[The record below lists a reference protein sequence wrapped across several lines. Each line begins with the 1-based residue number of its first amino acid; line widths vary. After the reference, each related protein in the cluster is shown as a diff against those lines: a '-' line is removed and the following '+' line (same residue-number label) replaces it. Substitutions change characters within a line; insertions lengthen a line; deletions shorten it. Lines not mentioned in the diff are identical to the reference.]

1 MIPNILSIA
10 GTDPTGGAGIQAD
23 IKSIAANGGYGMAVI
38 SCLVAQN
45 SNGVSEIHTPPTEF
59 LWRQL
64 RAVSED
70 VRVDAVKIGMLGNA
84 ANIETVISWLDEIKP
99 PITVLDPV
107 MKASSGG
114 NLLSEGGITPLRS
127 LIEKV
132 DLVTPNL
139 PELAALLGKDEAS
152 NWSQAITQA
161 VRLSQSFQTIVLLKG
176 GHIASDE
183 AKDALIDARSRLE
196 HEIKLVEKSTKRVNT
211 SNTHGT
217 GCSLSSAIATRQAI
231 NLDWERSFT
240 EAKSWLQKSI
250 EGAHLLDVGRKA
262 GPINHFYDHSE
273 IVGRAERS

>member
-45 SNGVSEIHTPPTEF
+45 STGVFGIHTPPADF
-59 LWRQL
+59 LAQQL
-64 RAVSED
+64 LSVSDD
-70 VRVDAVKIGMLGNA
+70 VRIDAVKIGMLGSA
-84 ANIETVISWLDEIKP
+84 ENIETVINWLDVINP

-127 LIEKV
+127 LVEKV
-132 DLVTPNL
+132 DLITPNL
-139 PELAALLGKDEAS
+139 PELAALLGEDEAS
-152 NWSQAITQA
+152 NWSEAITQA
-161 VRLSQSFQTIVLLKG
+161 VRLSQSFRTIVLLKG
-176 GHIASDE
+176 GHIAGDE
-183 AKDALIDARSRLE
+183 ARDALIDARSRLE
-196 HEIKLVEKSTKRVNT
+196 HEIKLVEKSTERVST

-231 NLDWERSFT
+231 NLDWERSFA
-240 EAKSWLQKSI
+240 EAKIWLQKTI

-262 GPINHFYDHSE
+262 GPINHFYDPSE
-273 IVGRAERS
+273 IAGRAERS